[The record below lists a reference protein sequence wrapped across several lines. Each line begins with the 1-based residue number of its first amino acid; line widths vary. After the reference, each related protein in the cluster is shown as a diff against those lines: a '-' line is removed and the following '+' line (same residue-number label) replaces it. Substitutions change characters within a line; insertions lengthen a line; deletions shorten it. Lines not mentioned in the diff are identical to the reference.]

1 MTWCKKG
8 CNQDAT
14 MASPQVM
21 LPILLCWPM
30 TSEMNVG
37 GTEVEFECLL
47 IIYGDE
53 TVDVST
59 MRHNEHNEAVGGHF
73 QQWLQQLWYKF
84 LWVWHAGSYSL
95 LAKMCKYQ

>member
-59 MRHNEHNEAVGGHF
+59 MR
-73 QQWLQQLWYKF
+73 QWVVIF
-84 LWVWHAGSYSL
+84 SSGYSSCGTNFYGCGMQAL
-95 LAKMCKYQ
+95 VHCWQKCVSISSGC